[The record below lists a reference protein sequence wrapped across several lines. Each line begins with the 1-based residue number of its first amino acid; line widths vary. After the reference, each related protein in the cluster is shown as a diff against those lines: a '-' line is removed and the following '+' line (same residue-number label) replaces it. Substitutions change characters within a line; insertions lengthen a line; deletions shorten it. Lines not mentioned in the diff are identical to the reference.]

1 MKEKEPHAGKMVKA
15 ELKRQG
21 RTITWL
27 AKQFGGTLENMY
39 KVLNKSWIKSESL
52 VKISL
57 IMDYNFFQNYS
68 EWFEDNR
75 NRT

>member
-15 ELKRQG
+15 ELKRQW

-27 AKQFGGTLENMY
+27 AKQFVGTRENMY

-52 VKISL
+52 VKSV
-57 IMDYNFFQNYS
+57 
-68 EWFEDNR
+68 
-75 NRT
+75 